1 MSIRKRLAI
10 ISVLPLVVALLG
22 SIYIIRMNGLQDYH
36 RNELQFITTVS
47 NDIFDLNFLS
57 DRYLLYRE
65 KQVRAQWLLKH
76 NTLGKMLA
84 GQHMPD
90 MENDKLWHKLGRIH
104 RDMGRIFFQLSG
116 TLDSGGAS
124 GDVTQLDDREE
135 RLTMVLLLKAREM
148 FSTAERIAGAKQHE
162 LVVIRQKLNYSIIV
176 LFVMFALV
184 ISIISALSSRAIIA
198 SIGGLRRGT
207 EIVASGN
214 LDHRLEPRGDDE
226 LGQLA
231 KAFNVMTERVKSA
244 DTNLRNTIS
253 ALRQEVEDRKRAE
266 ENARDLNQ
274 QLETAVA
281 ALEEEIAEH
290 QQTGDEL
297 RSKEHLLVLQ
307 SRQASMGEMIGN
319 IAHQWRQPLNL
330 LAIIVQSL
338 PMKGERGDLCVEDL
352 RSCSEKSMQIISH
365 MSQTI
370 DDFRNFFRPDKEK
383 VPFKVCDA
391 VSRAVSIIEGSFAG
405 SRIKLE
411 THVSGDPVVNGYP
424 NEFSQ
429 VLINILLNARD
440 VLVERRVDNPLV
452 TITIDG
458 KAGKSAIAIADNG
471 GGIPEDIMDKIF
483 DPYFTTRGPDRG
495 TGVGLF
501 MSKTIIEKNMNG
513 ALTARNVGAGAEFRI
528 EV

>member
-1 MSIRKRLAI
+1 MSIRKRLAV

-22 SIYIIRMNGLQDYH
+22 SLYIIRMNGLLDD
-36 RNELQFITTVS
+36 RRDELLFVMSVS
-47 NDIFDLNFLS
+47 KEVFDLNFLS
-57 DRYLLYRE
+57 DRYLIYQE
-65 KQVRAQWLLKH
+65 KQVKAQWLLKH
-76 NTLGKMLA
+76 EALGKMLA
-84 GQHMPD
+84 VQHVPGR
-90 MENDKLWHKLGRIH
+90 ENDKLWHKLGRIH

-116 TLDSGGAS
+116 ALDDGDPS

-135 RLTMVLLLKAREM
+135 RLSVVLLIKGREM
-148 FSTAERIAGAKQHE
+148 FSTAERIAGTKQNE
-162 LVVIRQKLNYSIIV
+162 LAAIREKLTISIIV
-176 LFVMFALV
+176 LFVLLALA
-184 ISIISALSSRAIIA
+184 ISIISAISSRAIIA
-198 SIGGLRRGT
+198 AIGGLRRGT

-231 KAFNVMTERVKSA
+231 MAFNVMTERVKSA

-253 ALRQEVEDRKRAE
+253 ALRQEVEERKRAE

-297 RSKEHLLVLQ
+297 RNKEHLLVLQ
-307 SRQASMGEMIGN
+307 SRQATMGEMIGN

-338 PMKGERGDLCVEDL
+338 PERGERGDLRVEDL
-352 RSCSEKSMQIISH
+352 RSCSEKSMKIISH

-383 VPFKVCDA
+383 IPFKVCDA
-391 VSRAVSIIEGSFAG
+391 VSRALSIIEGSFAG
-405 SRIKLE
+405 SRIKIE
-411 THVSGDPVVNGYP
+411 TNVTGDPVVNGYP

-452 TITIDG
+452 TITIET

-471 GGIPEDIMDKIF
+471 GGIQEEIMDKIF